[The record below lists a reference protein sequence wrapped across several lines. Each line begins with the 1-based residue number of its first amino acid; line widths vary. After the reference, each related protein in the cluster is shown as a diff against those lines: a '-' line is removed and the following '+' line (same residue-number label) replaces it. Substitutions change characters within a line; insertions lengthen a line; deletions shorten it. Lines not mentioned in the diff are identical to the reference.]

1 MNAEIEL
8 KLFFQPQ
15 DHDLLIKTLNELPNA
30 VPQKTLNLSNGYFDT
45 HDLQL
50 RRWDMGLRV
59 RGFNEQLEQTIK
71 TAGSVVGGI
80 HSRPEYNVSIA
91 QKIPDL
97 SLFPAEIWPAAQPI
111 DALSA
116 SLECIFETNFQRQTW
131 HIQHQ
136 NALVEIA
143 LDQGKIIAG
152 SLSEAICELEFE
164 LLSGSPAALLS
175 LAIAVAKTVPL
186 RLGKAS
192 KAQRG
197 YQLAGKS
204 TAVATTPLDPFELP
218 PSEPNAHS
226 AQKTMADL
234 LERWQLI
241 EQRLC
246 AIQGFGHHPLW
257 SQLIECIELLGSAT
271 CQVTPD
277 KSIADLFHVI
287 KNLVKTQV
295 ELHNKQQDL
304 TSAEQLAQLWRHPQ
318 YGQLQLALVSLA
330 LTVQA

>member
-116 SLECIFETNFQRQTW
+116 SLECIFETNFKRQTW
-131 HIQHQ
+131 HIEHQ
-136 NALVEIA
+136 GSVVEVA
-143 LDQGKIIAG
+143 LDLGEIIAG
-152 SLSEAICELEFE
+152 DLREPICELELE
-164 LLSGSPAALLS
+164 LLSGQASSILP
-175 LAIAVAKTVPL
+175 LAIAVAKSVPV

-204 TAVATTPLDPFELP
+204 PKVATSPLDKMPAV
-218 PSEPNAHS
+218 SINPNQEALTQTLTN
-226 AQKTMADL
+226 A
-234 LERWQLI
+234 LERWQLV
-241 EQRLC
+241 EQRLSV
-246 AIQGFGHHPLW
+246 ASLVQQTPLW
-257 SQLIECIELLGSAT
+257 AQLIECIELIGNSLTRFNHRNNQLDAL
-271 CQVTPD
+271 VNPVL
-277 KSIADLFHVI
+277 AA
-287 KNLVKTQV
+287 VKTAA
-295 ELHNKQQDL
+295 EA
-304 TSAEQLAQLWRHPQ
+304 TSSSSLATLWRQPQ
-318 YGQLQLALVSLA
+318 YGQLQLALVAMLMS
-330 LTVQA
+330 